1 MVETVT
7 REELKKGLA
16 EGAITLIDVREP
28 HEFAA
33 GRIPGSLS
41 FPLSRFIPQTL
52 PKEPGK
58 RVVFTCRSGRRT
70 LLAIEMARLGGRP
83 DACAHYAGS
92 MLDWVAAGEPVEF

>member
-16 EGAITLIDVREP
+16 EGTITLVDVREP

-41 FPLSRFIPQTL
+41 LPLSRFLPTQL

-70 LLAIEMARLGGRP
+70 LQAIEMSRLGGRA

-92 MLDWVAAGEPVEF
+92 MLDWVGHGEPVEF